1 MSKYRVTIDL
11 DFDEAPDYVDVE
23 NYLGEL
29 LHNDCLNY
37 TLHTSTSSEYCPE
50 FFSVEGNIK
59 GAAYNKTTDLRTKEG
74 QNKLDAS

>member
-29 LHNDCLNY
+29 LHNDCINY
-37 TLHTSTSSEYCPE
+37 TLRTGKGLTSSEYCPE
-50 FFSVEGNIK
+50 FFSVEGNVK
-59 GAAYNKTTDLRTKEG
+59 GVARNKTTTGEYND
-74 QNKLDAS
+74 